1 MNSVWAI
8 RCVMIAI
15 GAVIAEVL
23 IARGNVLVGA
33 LVGALV
39 VARAALFVA
48 MFRRRREFR
57 RRFGARQPGRS

>member
-15 GAVIAEVL
+15 GAAIAVVL
-23 IARGNVLVGA
+23 IVRGNVLIGA

-39 VARAALFVA
+39 VTRAALLVA